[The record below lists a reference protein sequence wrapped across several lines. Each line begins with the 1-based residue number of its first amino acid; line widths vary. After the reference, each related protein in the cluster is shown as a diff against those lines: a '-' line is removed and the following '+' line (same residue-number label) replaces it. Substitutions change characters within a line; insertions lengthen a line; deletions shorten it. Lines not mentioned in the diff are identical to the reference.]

1 MKKPKKGKPGASK
14 RPAPKATRRKAPANP
29 HLAAVLGRELEDL
42 RHTLGLTQHGFAA
55 VLGITRSAYVTYE
68 QGRSAPPLAVVR
80 ALLAIMSARRES
92 LCSTTSS
99 TRESSGGSPCV

>member
-1 MKKPKKGKPGASK
+1 MKNTKKPAK
-14 RPAPKATRRKAPANP
+14 RAPAPRTPRRKAAPNP
-29 HLAAVLGRELEDL
+29 HLAAVLGRELADL
-42 RHTLGLTQHGFAA
+42 RNALGLTQHGFAA

-80 ALLAIMSARRES
+80 ALLGIMSARRES

-99 TRESSGGSPCV
+99 TRESSGGPI